1 MLEIQIEDYRGQIA
15 ELKRQNENTIS
26 ALNFSQSTENKMES
40 SYDFQQ
46 KQKSETEMHQL
57 RQSLEE
63 NKKKYSKELQDL
75 QSRLQDTEFKAKVTE
90 TDHQKELIAIQ
101 DALTQSE
108 TQRASLLELNKKM
121 EKQIQTTFKEAEE
134 RSKKKVFL

>member
-1 MLEIQIEDYRGQIA
+1 
-15 ELKRQNENTIS
+15 
-26 ALNFSQSTENKMES
+26 MES

-134 RSKKKVFL
+134 RSKKKVLL

>member
-1 MLEIQIEDYRGQIA
+1 M
-15 ELKRQNENTIS
+15 KRQNENTIS